1 MALPEKISDGELL
14 SRLLN
19 SDEEAFVCLYRR
31 RQAAVYRFAFQMCG
45 SASIAEDVTQDV
57 FMTLMRDGAGYDVKR
72 GTVAAYLYGI
82 ARNFVLR
89 KLERESR
96 FVPIAEEQDGDIAAA
111 ESFIGTQNPLF
122 DLTRNETI
130 EAVRAAIL
138 ELPTHYREVVV
149 LCELNELSYAEAA
162 EVLNCAIGTVRS
174 RLSRARAILADSL
187 RHERG
192 APASPK
198 RVSAERSFA

>member
-1 MALPEKISDGELL
+1 MVLPEKISDNELL
-14 SRLLN
+14 RRLLN
-19 SDEEAFVCLYRR
+19 GDEEAFICLYRR
-31 RQAAVYRFAFQMCG
+31 RQAAIYRFALQMSG
-45 SASIAEDVTQDV
+45 SEVIAEDVTQEV
-57 FMTLMRDGAGYDVKR
+57 FMMLMRDGDGYDARR

-96 FVPIAEEQDGDIAAA
+96 FVPIAEESDAEAAA
-111 ESFIGTQNPLF
+111 ADGFIVTQNPLF

-130 EAVRAAIL
+130 AAVRAAIL
-138 ELPTHYREVVV
+138 QLPAHYREVVV

-162 EVLNCAIGTVRS
+162 EVLSCAIGTVRS
-174 RLSRARAILADSL
+174 RLSRARAILADKL
-187 RHERG
+187 RYERG
-192 APASPK
+192 AEASPK